1 MERVGKSIKLIRKTI
16 KMLTLHIIRHAKT
29 HQQAAT
35 GKDKDRELLEKGI
48 AQSNLLG
55 NYLQSHHI
63 ELGKMLCSSATRT
76 KQTKSIIC
84 QHLAEQCCVDYRD
97 SLYLASHTGLLAELA
112 SETDPI
118 ITIIG
123 HNDGL
128 SDLASHCAD
137 EYIGL
142 KTCEFITITFPFDDW
157 SHIIKG
163 TGTILLRYRPEVF
176 LPQ

>member
-1 MERVGKSIKLIRKTI
+1 
-16 KMLTLHIIRHAKT
+16 MLTLHIIRHAKT
-29 HQQAAT
+29 NQQSAT

-55 NYLQSHHI
+55 HYLQSHHI
-63 ELGKMLCSSATRT
+63 ELGTILCSSATRT
-76 KQTKSIIC
+76 RQTKSIIC
-84 QHLAEQCCVDYRD
+84 QHLAEQCCVEYRD
-97 SLYLASHTGLLAELA
+97 NLYMASQSGLLEELA
-112 SETDPI
+112 SEKAPV

-128 SDLASHCAD
+128 SDLASYCAD

-142 KTCEFITITFPFDDW
+142 KTCEFITMTFPFDDW
-157 SHIIKG
+157 SHIIRG
-163 TGTILLRYRPEVF
+163 TGTILLRYRPDVF

>member
-1 MERVGKSIKLIRKTI
+1 MERVGKSI

-29 HQQAAT
+29 HQQSAT
-35 GKDKDRELLEKGI
+35 GKDKDRALLEKGI

-84 QHLAEQCCVDYRD
+84 QHLAEQCCVEYRD
-97 SLYLASHTGLLAELA
+97 SLYMASKSDLLEELA

-118 ITIIG
+118 LTIIG

-128 SDLASHCAD
+128 SDLASYCTD
-137 EYIGL
+137 EHIGL
-142 KTCEFITITFPFDDW
+142 STCEFITMTFPFKDW
-157 SHIIKG
+157 SHIIQG

-176 LPQ
+176 LPH